1 MSETDER
8 SVRAYWKVDER
19 NELVD
24 IRTLPKARL
33 SSLIEHYQGLSNRA
47 RSASMKS
54 LYAGIHEDLTK
65 FRDSGL
71 IPRADALSWG
81 RFARIQNVRYFMD
94 AYWNGEPF
102 PKDSG
107 TQFSL
112 RLFLENVRILARTPS
127 VELSENLRLRST
139 VTEEREVI
147 RPLRDPLVGAT
158 RHGCVVE
165 TWFNYSPRLEHSR
178 EYEKATQRIQWVFVA
193 LLLFRDRL
201 AKRDNYIVETR
212 SDPPRLDNSC
222 KYTSPVA
229 PSWRQFVSP
238 HHRFWYY
245 LRPDDLREFK
255 AFWMKFQKAK
265 EWIPQISMY
274 RFADATRMAGEE
286 DKRVYRF
293 VDYVT
298 SMESLLLE
306 GQGEFSYK
314 FSMRTAAILGRSPRE
329 RHEVY
334 EFMRKAY
341 DVRSKLVHGEKAK
354 LIAVQGRQINFDET
368 LGRLHSYTRES
379 LRRAFE
385 ILEIA
390 PINVNRKG
398 WLVELLDM
406 SLVRGDILGSLHA
419 YLDHQVEG
427 RRLIEDL
434 HKITHER
441 SQSMWRA
448 PRH

>member
-1 MSETDER
+1 MDEG

-19 NELVD
+19 DELVD
-24 IRTLPKARL
+24 IRTLSKARL
-33 SSLIEHYQGLSNRA
+33 SSLIEHYQDLSNRA

-65 FRDSGL
+65 FRESGL
-71 IPRADALSWG
+71 VPRADALSWA
-81 RFARIQNVRYFMD
+81 RFMRIQDVRYFMG

-102 PKDSG
+102 PKDSS

-112 RLFLENVRILARTPS
+112 RLFLENVRIVARTPS
-127 VELSENLRLRST
+127 VELSENLRLRRT
-139 VTEEREVI
+139 LTEEREVI
-147 RPLRDPLVGAT
+147 RPVRDPLVGPT

-165 TWFNYSPRLEHSR
+165 TWFNYSQQQECSR

-201 AKRDNYIVETR
+201 AKRDNYIVETL
-212 SDPPRLDNSC
+212 SDPPRLDASC
-222 KYTSPVA
+222 KYPSPFA
-229 PSWRQFVSP
+229 PSWRRLVSA
-238 HHRFWYY
+238 HHRFWYD

-265 EWIPQISMY
+265 DWIPQISMH

-298 SMESLLLE
+298 SMESLLLD
-306 GQGEFSYK
+306 GQGEFCYK
-314 FSMRTAAILGRSPRE
+314 LSMRAAAILGRSPRE
-329 RHEVY
+329 RQDVY
-334 EFMRKAY
+334 EFMSKAY

-354 LIAVQGRQINFDET
+354 LVKVRGTQINFDET
-368 LGRLHSYTRES
+368 LGRLHSYTHQS

-390 PINVNRKG
+390 PIGVNRKR
-398 WLVELLDM
+398 WLVDLLDL
-406 SLVRGDILGSLHA
+406 SLISGDIAGILHA
-419 YLDHQVEG
+419 YLDHRIQG
-427 RRLIEDL
+427 RKLTESYDKARKSQFRL
-434 HKITHER
+434 R
-441 SQSMWRA
+441 VRQ
-448 PRH
+448 